1 MVLLPGSSDFARGFI
16 RRPPPAEAPTREGT
30 ARTKGKHVKR
40 GARICSISVN
50 WRFAESLERKREYSR
65 LSTTS
70 APPENY
76 FLPLF
81 QSFAVSVKR
90 CCSNGGYLLISVLAG
105 SLEASHPHLVDRA
118 VPLCGHRR
126 RGLPVDTLNPSVVV
140 NRPTRPA
147 PSPQPRRRFSNSL
160 PQFHAPLAVTDGSG
174 CPSVNTHPHVPTN
187 RRQLLRSTPNLMDN
201 VPQLSGRIKGVTLR
215 LGNLVDKLAA
225 QHHTLNVVTCPRH
238 TPHHREHEPVTVA
251 VI

>member
-1 MVLLPGSSDFARGFI
+1 MVLLPRSSDFARGSV
-16 RRPPPAEAPTREGT
+16 RRPSRRSAGASRHSTNKGQ
-30 ARTKGKHVKR
+30 ARQER
-40 GARICSISVN
+40 ARICSISVN

-90 CCSNGGYLLISVLAG
+90 CCSNRGYLLISVLAG
-105 SLEASHPHLVDRA
+105 SLEASPPHPVDRA

-160 PQFHAPLAVTDGSG
+160 PQFRAPLAVTDGGG